1 MHLTGRAIF
10 RAALGLLGEGS
21 AAVADYEEEAVLAML
36 GATLCEVQDV
46 DNGLRLAKGLEKGGA
61 LGIENLEQETGAQG
75 ELERGALPFALAA
88 RLALTDEETT
98 LAAYYNA
105 LYVEQVNALARGR
118 VCPVRD
124 VYGCAE

>member
-1 MHLTGRAIF
+1 MYKR
-10 RAALGLLGEGS
+10 
-21 AAVADYEEEAVLAML
+21 
-36 GATLCEVQDV
+36 Q
-46 DNGLRLAKGLEKGGA
+46 AKGLEKGGV
-61 LGIENLEQETGAQG
+61 LSIENLEQETGAQG

-105 LYVEQVNALARGR
+105 LYVEQVNALTRGR

>member
-1 MHLTGRAIF
+1 M
-10 RAALGLLGEGS
+10 
-21 AAVADYEEEAVLAML
+21 D
-36 GATLCEVQDV
+36 TLD
-46 DNGLRLAKGLEKGGA
+46 G
-61 LGIENLEQETGAQG
+61 ETGAQG

-105 LYVEQVNALARGR
+105 LYVEQVNALTRGR

-124 VYGCAE
+124 VY

>member
-1 MHLTGRAIF
+1 MHLTGRAVF

-36 GATLCEVQDV
+36 NATLCEVQDV
-46 DNGLRLAKGLEKGGA
+46 NNGLRLAAGLERSQA
-61 LGIENLEQETGAQG
+61 LALDTLDGETGAQG

-105 LYVEQVNALARGR
+105 LYVEQVNALMRGR

-124 VYGCAE
+124 VY

>member
-1 MHLTGRAIF
+1 MTGRAVF

-36 GATLCEVQDV
+36 NATLCEVQDV
-46 DNGLRLAKGLEKGGA
+46 NNGLRLAAGLERSQA
-61 LGIENLEQETGAQG
+61 LALDTLDGETGAQG

-105 LYVEQVNALARGR
+105 LYVEQVNALMRGR

-124 VYGCAE
+124 VY

>member
-1 MHLTGRAIF
+1 MTGRAVF

-36 GATLCEVQDV
+36 NATLCEVQDV
-46 DNGLRLAKGLEKGGA
+46 NNGLRLAAGLARGQA
-61 LGIENLEQETGAQG
+61 LALDTLDGETGAQG

-105 LYVEQVNALARGR
+105 LYVEQVNALTRGR

-124 VYGCAE
+124 VY